1 MPRRLF
7 IFAAYDAGGMVGP
20 SLLWYLEAL
29 SRCGDIVLAADT
41 DFRDGELEK
50 LKGLCLHAEGCA
62 HGEYDFGSYK
72 RGWRHACSSLDMRVY
87 DFVYLVNDSVF
98 GPLYDLS
105 PYLERMEGMGCQAFA
120 LGIHPG
126 RHSTHLQSWFM
137 GFGRE
142 VFTSSWFGSFLLSV
156 ERQGSKEDVCEKYES
171 GLTRLLSSGG
181 ISFGGL
187 YSLPGKSVYNSPY
200 RLYRRGFPF
209 VKKSA
214 FTRHG
219 GSLGRQLRAV
229 LDGVPDGCRNAV
241 LEDASRLYGREYVGW
256 LLSCSPS
263 GAAWRYL
270 RYLFRKVFSRP

>member
-1 MPRRLF
+1 
-7 IFAAYDAGGMVGP
+7 
-20 SLLWYLEAL
+20 
-29 SRCGDIVLAADT
+29 
-41 DFRDGELEK
+41 
-50 LKGLCLHAEGCA
+50 
-62 HGEYDFGSYK
+62 
-72 RGWRHACSSLDMRVY
+72 
-87 DFVYLVNDSVF
+87 
-98 GPLYDLS
+98 
-105 PYLERMEGMGCQAFA
+105 
-120 LGIHPG
+120 
-126 RHSTHLQSWFM
+126 M

-241 LEDASRLYGREYVGW
+241 LEDASRLFGREYVGW

-263 GAAWRYL
+263 GAARRYL
-270 RYLFRKVFSRP
+270 HYLFRKVFSRP